1 MGAGPTGL
9 KTVLLASILVVAAPL
24 TALHAKASTLEHKR
38 PASHPAAT
46 HHEYVRGEPVHH
58 GYVHREP
65 IYHASLRRE
74 STHHAYVRHAMI
86 HHGAYSEAL
95 HHIAFGPGVM
105 PRVMIRHAVARR
117 FEPLHRWVR
126 RGGISCVPFARSDSG
141 IDLTG
146 NAWEWWGHAAGV
158 YARGSVPEP
167 GSVLAFRA
175 NPHMRLGHV
184 AVVSRIVNR
193 REIEIDQANWW
204 SLGMRGG
211 VSRDVPVVDVSEAN
225 DWTAVRV
232 GLGYSDKYGAV
243 YPTYGFIYDRP
254 DTGMVTAEVAAPAPE
269 PRLNPA
275 PRDLRP
281 AVERPWQTY
290 EEVAEAPETPPGQKP
305 AMQPVN
311 PGRFAGNF
319 DRN

>member
-9 KTVLLASILVVAAPL
+9 KTVLLASILAVTAPL
-24 TALHAKASTLEHKR
+24 IALHAQASTLRHKR
-38 PASHPAAT
+38 PASHSLVP
-46 HHEYVRGEPVHH
+46 HHEYVRGESIHHEYVQRGPNYYAYLRREPVHH
-58 GYVHREP
+58 VSYAMAHQVAYPELRHHVAFRAGAMHR
-65 IYHASLRRE
+65 
-74 STHHAYVRHAMI
+74 
-86 HHGAYSEAL
+86 G
-95 HHIAFGPGVM
+95 
-105 PRVMIRHAVARR
+105 MIRPAVARR

-146 NAWEWWGHAAGV
+146 NAWQWWGHAAGV
-158 YARGSVPEP
+158 YARGSLPEP
-167 GSVLAFRA
+167 GSVLAFRS

-184 AVVSRIVNR
+184 AVVSRIINR

-204 SLGMRGG
+204 SVGMRGG

-232 GLGYSDKYGAV
+232 GLGYSERYGAV

-254 DTGMVTAEVAAPAPE
+254 DTGMVRAEVTAPAPE
-269 PRLNPA
+269 PTLNPA

-281 AVERPWQTY
+281 AVERPWKTY

-305 AMQPVN
+305 AIQPVN
-311 PGRFAGNF
+311 AGRFAGEF
-319 DRN
+319 SRN

>member
-9 KTVLLASILVVAAPL
+9 KTVLLASILAVTAPL

-38 PASHPAAT
+38 PASHPAVA
-46 HHEYVRGEPVHH
+46 HHEYVRSESVHH
-58 GYVHREP
+58 GYVHREA
-65 IYHASLRRE
+65 IHHAYLRRE
-74 STHHAYVRHAMI
+74 PMHYAYVRHGMVHHVTRLEAI
-86 HHGAYSEAL
+86 HNA
-95 HHIAFGPGVM
+95 AFRAGTFH
-105 PRVMIRHAVARR
+105 RVMIRHAFARGI
-117 FEPLHRWVR
+117 EPLGRWVQ
-126 RGGISCVPFARSDSG
+126 RGGMSCVPFARIDSG

-146 NAWEWWGHAAGV
+146 NAWQWWDHAAGL
-158 YARGSVPEP
+158 YARGRVPELR
-167 GSVLAFRA
+167 SVLAFRS

-204 SLGMRGG
+204 SDGMRGG

-232 GLGYSDKYGAV
+232 GLGYSGRYGAV

-254 DTGMVTAEVAAPAPE
+254 DTGVVTADVTAPAPE
-269 PRLNPA
+269 PTLNPA

-281 AVERPWQTY
+281 AVERPWKTY

-305 AMQPVN
+305 AMQPISTGSFVSE
-311 PGRFAGNF
+311 F
-319 DRN
+319 DRK